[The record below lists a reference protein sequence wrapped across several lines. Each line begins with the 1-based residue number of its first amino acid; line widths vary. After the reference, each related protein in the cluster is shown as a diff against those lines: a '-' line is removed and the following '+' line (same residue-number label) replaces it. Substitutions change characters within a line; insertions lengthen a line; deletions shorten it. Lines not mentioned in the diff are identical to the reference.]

1 MSLCHSLPGD
11 SEDTGQDMQL
21 SLSVM
26 GGHEHCRAVCCGG
39 RSAMHI
45 RVFGS
50 HRDGGGEEKVT
61 SVQLSEVGSSYC
73 CYVFKKYQVPPC
85 ARSLLEAGE
94 AAVNRTD
101 HRCAGDASPSSGA
114 PSSGELAGTEVKGR
128 APGGGKGHPMACTD
142 GPSTAQPPCTQ
153 GLSAQASSTCPQS
166 RLWGGFLRTTDLG
179 LWGVG
184 PWKVQTGKGPGAGA
198 VEGQGAEPEATLTRL
213 PVPPFP
219 WVRGHLHSVSRGQ
232 VSGGQ

>member
-1 MSLCHSLPGD
+1 
-11 SEDTGQDMQL
+11 
-21 SLSVM
+21 
-26 GGHEHCRAVCCGG
+26 
-39 RSAMHI
+39 MHI
-45 RVFGS
+45 RVDGS

-61 SVQLSEVGSSYC
+61 SVQLSEVGSSCHIVVIYSKNIKC
-73 CYVFKKYQVPPC
+73 LLC
-85 ARSLLEAGE
+85 AGSLLEAGD
-94 AAVNRTD
+94 AAVNQTD
-101 HRCAGDASPSSGA
+101 QRCAGDPSPSSGA

-128 APGGGKGHPMACTD
+128 APGGRKGHPMACTD

-153 GLSAQASSTCPQS
+153 GLSAQVTSTCPQP

-213 PVPPFP
+213 PVPPLP
-219 WVRGHLHSVSRGQ
+219 LGERSPALSVTGAGQWRPVRD
-232 VSGGQ
+232 